1 MSYRTPDRCEIP
13 DRIPWGVSS
22 TLFRDPCLQMEQEE
36 RRAQL
41 GLGCDAAARGQE
53 KECCGVMGFIR
64 NRYSFQIR
72 VRVRATDSHTIEW
85 YVESLTL
92 PRHAPDS
99 SWKTVSQLMPRTM
112 KRRTGRNQ
120 RLSSRFST
128 WWDSSSATGF
138 PILQTLGS
146 FTKITLERLF
156 KHLLQSRRL
165 ALESEPEVKANRAR
179 SGIDSFFHTPSVE
192 LITDMAE

>member
-1 MSYRTPDRCEIP
+1 MALI
-13 DRIPWGVSS
+13 
-22 TLFRDPCLQMEQEE
+22 
-36 RRAQL
+36 
-41 GLGCDAAARGQE
+41 
-53 KECCGVMGFIR
+53 
-64 NRYSFQIR
+64 
-72 VRVRATDSHTIEW
+72 
-85 YVESLTL
+85 SLL
-92 PRHAPDS
+92 DIFY
-99 SWKTVSQLMPRTM
+99 LMPRTM

>member
-99 SWKTVSQLMPRTM
+99 SWKTVSQLEA
-112 KRRTGRNQ
+112 KHFIKLRN
-120 RLSSRFST
+120 
-128 WWDSSSATGF
+128 
-138 PILQTLGS
+138 
-146 FTKITLERLF
+146 
-156 KHLLQSRRL
+156 
-165 ALESEPEVKANRAR
+165 
-179 SGIDSFFHTPSVE
+179 
-192 LITDMAE
+192 ITDHCISEIKKRTEYCNPNMRYTFYFCPC